1 MNRIV
6 YCSKSYQLITIG
18 HLVLVILLYAIF
30 DKIFILSL
38 TTSIVFFIVMIGVY
52 LLVSHTW
59 IYLIFEGERF
69 MLRHKVFPFYH
80 KRDFFYNDVEEIVF
94 ASGLYGIIHITVYPR
109 GVRDSFY
116 GTKIGLVPPKEL
128 GKIVK
133 IFKENG
139 IRVSYMDLHQS
150 LQRRIIEDESSL

>member
-1 MNRIV
+1 MYMNRIV

-38 TTSIVFFIVMIGVY
+38 ATSIVFFIVMIGVY
-52 LLVSHTW
+52 L
-59 IYLIFEGERF
+59 IFEGERF
-69 MLRHKVFPFYH
+69 MFRHKVFPFYH

-150 LQRRIIEDESSL
+150 LQRRIIKDESSL